1 VDADLPEAPAGPNT
15 LRYFTDET
23 AAYALAL
30 VLLMEY
36 ARSHPREEFVFG
48 PFELAKL
55 KAGGLV
61 LSGPDLAGP
70 AAVLSRVEGLAQHE
84 PGAEQ
89 AVAARLSGRGRLD
102 GARAVRR

>member
-1 VDADLPEAPAGPNT
+1 VDADLPGSPAGPGT
-15 LRYFTDET
+15 LRYFADET

-36 ARSHPREEFVFG
+36 ARSTPREEFVFG

-61 LSGPDLAGP
+61 LSGPGLAGP

-84 PGAEQ
+84 PGAEE

-102 GARAVRR
+102 GARAARG